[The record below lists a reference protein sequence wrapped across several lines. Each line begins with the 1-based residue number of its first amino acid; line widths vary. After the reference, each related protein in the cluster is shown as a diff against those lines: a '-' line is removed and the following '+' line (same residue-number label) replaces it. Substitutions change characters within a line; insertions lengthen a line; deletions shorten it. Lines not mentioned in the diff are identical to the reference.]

1 MTPGES
7 NVLVAFFACLIC
19 IPIFQITRAI
29 FSDIRTV
36 KALFPST
43 TERPNYIYLREMS
56 TLTWD
61 LKQLEVKH
69 FYEFSS
75 IFAVSEV
82 PKIRLKRKNVVSE
95 FQIRVRADGSRQAV
109 ASIEPFSED
118 MLVFKDVPMCALA
131 DLFGTALGD
140 SYTVSDVMR
149 RWVRLLRE
157 VVVPCTGLKHSCD
170 DSYRL
175 VDDRGIRTP
184 ITNIQRIERAL
195 SKFSYRPSSSETL
208 LDLNRSDFYPSLH
221 VPLVVVTVP
230 RAQIL
235 DQMCKMSLMYTS
247 ESDSI
252 LTLSGFFDPF
262 ESTQPSL
269 PITLLA
275 ELDSIYGFEENPA
288 PECMICC
295 ESIVN
300 TLLIDCCHA
309 STCENCTNSF
319 RDGKCPICRNSV
331 KEKIIIPVRRP
342 DHSRSQQ

>member
-7 NVLVAFFACLIC
+7 NVFVAFFACVIC
-19 IPIFQITRAI
+19 IPIFRIARALLTEM
-29 FSDIRTV
+29 RTV
-36 KALFPST
+36 EALFPSM

-69 FYEFSS
+69 FHEFSS
-75 IFAVSEV
+75 IYAVAEV
-82 PKIRLKRKNVVSE
+82 PRIRLKRKNVLFECQV
-95 FQIRVRADGSRQAV
+95 RVRADGFRQAV

-118 MLVFKDVPMCALA
+118 LLVFKDVPMCALA

-140 SYTVSDVMR
+140 TYTVQDVMI
-149 RWVRLLRE
+149 RWVVLLRE
-157 VVVPCTGLKHSCD
+157 VVAPSTDRKHSCD

-195 SKFSYRPSSSETL
+195 SKFSCRLSSSETL
-208 LDLNRSDFYPSLH
+208 LDLNRSDFDPIAH
-221 VPLVVVTVP
+221 VPLIVVTNP
-230 RAQIL
+230 RALIL
-235 DQMCKMSLMYTS
+235 DQMCKMSLVYTS

-269 PITLLA
+269 PITLFS
-275 ELDSIYGFEENPA
+275 EVSSIYGFEENPA

-300 TLLIDCCHA
+300 TILIDCCHA
-309 STCENCTNSF
+309 STCEDCTNSF
-319 RDGKCPICRNSV
+319 RNGKCPICRNSV
-331 KEKIIIPVRRP
+331 KERIIIPVRRP
-342 DHSRSQQ
+342 NHSRSQQ